1 MTVMVSAF
9 GNSRNRGYC
18 VLAESMVMPRLST
31 FWISRLLLKSLTKK
45 YNMKLFKEKYG
56 PIYNCIIYVNAI
68 ELIVL
73 FMDKVSLQIYTEG
86 VSFYLFILPNKARK
100 LTMMIFRVP
109 DLYYFF
115 LLLIVFHIY
124 SCN

>member
-1 MTVMVSAF
+1 
-9 GNSRNRGYC
+9 
-18 VLAESMVMPRLST
+18 
-31 FWISRLLLKSLTKK
+31 
-45 YNMKLFKEKYG
+45 MKLFKEKYG